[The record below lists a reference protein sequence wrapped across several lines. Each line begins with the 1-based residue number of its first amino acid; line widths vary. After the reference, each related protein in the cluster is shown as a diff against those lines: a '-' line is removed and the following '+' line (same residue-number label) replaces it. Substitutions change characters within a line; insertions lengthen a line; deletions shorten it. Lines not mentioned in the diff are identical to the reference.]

1 MRSCYLFVRCC
12 LVFMVCH
19 TGYAAN
25 NQLGAETTDPI
36 DPADPRL
43 HPGEV
48 RILKLD
54 DSNLREV
61 IPGTLFMKHWFGTNA
76 SIAYFRFPAGK
87 GGEDNA
93 APALHQHGEE
103 WAIQL
108 KGDSQ
113 VIEED
118 GTVHQLVEGDVFIIK
133 PRIWHTGK
141 FSNDEN
147 VILGVITPPRED
159 YPAEG
164 FTSFYPGQDNDSNEK
179 SAQEQGK

>member
-1 MRSCYLFVRCC
+1 MKTITYNYFLKSFLLLFFCQS
-12 LVFMVCH
+12 LP
-19 TGYAAN
+19 AATEN
-25 NQLGAETTDPI
+25 DVVKT
-36 DPADPRL
+36 ADPRL

-54 DSNLREV
+54 DSNLKEI
-61 IPGTLFMKHWFGTNA
+61 IPDTLFMKHWFGTNA
-76 SIAYFRFPAGK
+76 SIAYFKFPAGK
-87 GGEDNA
+87 GGGDNA
-93 APALHQHGEE
+93 MPALHQHGEE

-108 KGDSQ
+108 KGESQ

-118 GTVHQLVEGDVFIIK
+118 GTVHNLVEGDVFIIK

-141 FSNDEN
+141 FGDAEN

-164 FTSFYPGQDNDSNEK
+164 LKSFYPGQEKESNT
-179 SAQEQGK
+179 AVVDPQGVE